1 MHDIINILCMC
12 RMIIGIYMHVR
23 ACHDT
28 VHEYIYD
35 QEHIMC
41 SLYIQTLPQLEVCKQ
56 STDGDMHAIG
66 RYFISEEL
74 EEQSSEIPCMQVIVN
89 FCDLHIQN

>member
-1 MHDIINILCMC
+1 MHVQDDH
-12 RMIIGIYMHVR
+12 RYIYMHVR

-28 VHEYIYD
+28 VHEYIYG

-41 SLYIQTLPQLEVCKQ
+41 SLYIQTLPQLEVYKQ

-66 RYFISEEL
+66 RYFISE
-74 EEQSSEIPCMQVIVN
+74 IPCMQVIVN
-89 FCDLHIQN
+89 FCDLHIYKIRYYKIV

>member
-1 MHDIINILCMC
+1 MTM
-12 RMIIGIYMHVR
+12 
-23 ACHDT
+23 
-28 VHEYIYD
+28 

-41 SLYIQTLPQLEVCKQ
+41 SLYIQTLPQLEVYKQ

-74 EEQSSEIPCMQVIVN
+74 HGRAVFRDPMHASNCK
-89 FCDLHIQN
+89 FL

>member
-1 MHDIINILCMC
+1 MHVQDDH
-12 RMIIGIYMHVR
+12 RYIYMHVR

-41 SLYIQTLPQLEVCKQ
+41 SLYIQTLPQLEVYKQ

-66 RYFISEEL
+66 IGTSYPKNWK
-74 EEQSSEIPCMQVIVN
+74 SSLQRSHACK
-89 FCDLHIQN
+89 